1 MKTATCIV
9 GIVENGIVWMGGD
22 SAGVSRLDT
31 LRRADVKVFL
41 RDGKE
46 PMIMG
51 YTSSFRMG
59 QLLRFKLNI
68 PERPRDKEIYEYM
81 VTDFIDAVR
90 KCFKD
95 GGFGITKDEQRWGGT
110 YLVGY
115 AGRLFTIYAD
125 FQVAENILPYASCG
139 CGEDYAMG
147 VLYSTSGESY
157 KGGAS
162 QRITR
167 ALSCAEEF
175 SGGVKGPFV
184 IQKLGGDDEQT

>member
-9 GIVENGIVWMGGD
+9 GIVEEGIVWMGGD
-22 SAGVSRLDT
+22 SAGVSYLDT

-41 RDGKE
+41 RKGKE

-59 QLLRFKLNI
+59 QLLRFKLEI
-68 PERPRDKEIYEYM
+68 PERSRDKDVYEYM
-81 VTDFIDAVR
+81 VTDYIDAVR

-95 GGFGITKDEQRWGGT
+95 GGFGITKNEERSGGT

-115 AGRLFTIYAD
+115 AGRLFTIYDD
-125 FQVAENILPYASCG
+125 FQVAENMLPYASCG

-147 VLYSTSGESY
+147 VLYATSDTNTLP
-157 KGGAS
+157 
-162 QRITR
+162 QNRIR
-167 ALSCAEEF
+167 LALECAEEF

-184 IQKLGGDDEQT
+184 IEKLGGDDGKT